1 MCYKMVMSFILEMV
15 RFFVDMIMIRNF
27 IYFCLVLKVSQ
38 FIQFKEYSFIYYFYF
53 INIKFFNIYI
63 IYLLKK
69 YIYVIYSN
77 NDI

>member
-38 FIQFKEYSFIYYFYF
+38 FIQIKEYSFIYYFYF
-53 INIKFFNIYI
+53 VNIKFFNIYI